1 MSLTID
7 ANVLVRII
15 VEDNA
20 EEALAARTLVADAQS
35 VIVPLVALC
44 ETNWVLK
51 SVYKLRRTER
61 VSFVKE
67 LLRTR
72 KIVLDRPAV
81 EAGLVVLEAGG
92 DFADG
97 VIAFDGARLGGET
110 FVTFDRRAA
119 DLLRKSG
126 HDCRLLAAQSG

>member
-15 VEDNA
+15 VEDNV
-20 EEALAARTLVADAQS
+20 EEALVARNQVADAQS

-51 SVYKLRRTER
+51 SVYKLGRAER
-61 VSFVKE
+61 VSVIKE

-81 EAGLVVLEAGG
+81 EAGLVMLEAGG

-110 FVTFDRRAA
+110 FATFDRRAA
-119 DLLRKSG
+119 DLLLKSG
-126 HDCRLLAAQSG
+126 HDCRLLAAQSR

>member
-15 VEDNA
+15 VEDNV
-20 EEALAARTLVADAQS
+20 EEALVARKQVADAQS

-44 ETNWVLK
+44 ETLWVLN
-51 SVYKLRRTER
+51 SIYKLRRPER
-61 VSFVKE
+61 VSVVKE

-119 DLLRKSG
+119 DLLLKSG
-126 HDCRLLAAQSG
+126 HDCRLLSTHSG

>member
-1 MSLTID
+1 MSLTVD

-44 ETNWVLK
+44 ETLWVLK
-51 SVYKLRRTER
+51 SIYKLRQPER
-61 VSFVKE
+61 VSVVKE

>member
-20 EEALAARTLVADAQS
+20 EEARAARTLVADAQS
-35 VIVPLVALC
+35 VIVTLVALC
-44 ETNWVLK
+44 ETLWVLK
-51 SVYKLRRTER
+51 SIYKLRQPER
-61 VSFVKE
+61 VSVVKE

-81 EAGLVVLEAGG
+81 EAGLVMLEAGG

>member
-15 VEDNA
+15 VEDNV
-20 EEALAARTLVADAQS
+20 EEALVARNQVADAQS

-44 ETNWVLK
+44 ETLWVLN
-51 SVYKLRRTER
+51 SIYKLRRPER
-61 VSFVKE
+61 VSVVKE

-110 FVTFDRRAA
+110 FVTFDRCAA

>member
-35 VIVPLVALC
+35 VIVTLVALC
-44 ETNWVLK
+44 ETLWVLK
-51 SVYKLRRTER
+51 SIYKLRQPER
-61 VSFVKE
+61 VSVVKE

-97 VIAFDGARLGGET
+97 AIAFDGARLGGET
-110 FVTFDRRAA
+110 FATFDRRAA

-126 HDCRLLAAQSG
+126 HDCRLLAAQSR

>member
-20 EEALAARTLVADAQS
+20 EEARAARTLVADAQS
-35 VIVPLVALC
+35 VIVTLVALC
-44 ETNWVLK
+44 ETLWVLK
-51 SVYKLRRTER
+51 SIYKLRQPER
-61 VSFVKE
+61 VSVVKE

-97 VIAFDGARLGGET
+97 AIAFDGARLGGET
-110 FVTFDRRAA
+110 FATFDRRAA

-126 HDCRLLAAQSG
+126 HDCRLLAAQSR

>member
-20 EEALAARTLVADAQS
+20 EEARAARTLVADAQS
-35 VIVPLVALC
+35 VIVTLVALC
-44 ETNWVLK
+44 ETLWVLK
-51 SVYKLRRTER
+51 SIYKLRQPER
-61 VSFVKE
+61 VSVVKE

>member
-15 VEDNA
+15 VEDNV
-20 EEALAARTLVADAQS
+20 EEALVARNQVADAQS

-44 ETNWVLK
+44 ETLWVLN
-51 SVYKLRRTER
+51 SIYKLRRPER
-61 VSFVKE
+61 VSVVKE

-81 EAGLVVLEAGG
+81 EAG
-92 DFADG
+92 
-97 VIAFDGARLGGET
+97 
-110 FVTFDRRAA
+110 RAA
-119 DLLRKSG
+119 PRV
-126 HDCRLLAAQSG
+126 RAVP

>member
-20 EEALAARTLVADAQS
+20 EEARAARTLVADAQS

-44 ETNWVLK
+44 ETLWVLN
-51 SVYKLRRTER
+51 SIYKLRRPER
-61 VSFVKE
+61 VSVVKE

-81 EAGLVVLEAGG
+81 EAGLAILEAGG

-97 VIAFDGARLGGET
+97 AIAFDGARLGGET

-126 HDCRLLAAQSG
+126 HDCRLIAARSG

>member
-1 MSLTID
+1 MSLTVD

-15 VEDNA
+15 IEDNA

-44 ETNWVLK
+44 ETLWVLK
-51 SVYKLRRTER
+51 SIYKLRRPER
-61 VSFVKE
+61 VSVVKG

-72 KIVLDRPAV
+72 KIVLDRPVV
-81 EAGLVVLEAGG
+81 EAGLAVLEAGG

-126 HDCRLLAAQSG
+126 HDCRLLSTQSA